1 VAFTV
6 KLTGW
11 QSLHQIASGLG
22 SLAVFKRFAVYG
34 VLFLTSGILISG
46 CVSRD
51 EDVTERSSSQSAATV
66 PGEKIPDQGNFAPG
80 APGSSGSVRW

>member
-1 VAFTV
+1 M
-6 KLTGW
+6 
-11 QSLHQIASGLG
+11 
-22 SLAVFKRFAVYG
+22 FKRFAVYG

-51 EDVTERSSSQSAATV
+51 EDVTEQPGSQSAATV
-66 PGEKIPDQGNFAPG
+66 PGEKIPDQGNVAPG

>member
-51 EDVTERSSSQSAATV
+51 EDVTEQSNSQPAATV
-66 PGEKIPDQGNFAPG
+66 PGEKIPDQGNFTPG
-80 APGSSGSVRW
+80 APGSSGSVHW

>member
-6 KLTGW
+6 ELSGW
-11 QSLHQIASGLG
+11 QSLHQIALRLG

-51 EDVTERSSSQSAATV
+51 EDVTEQSSSQPAATV
-66 PGEKIPDQGNFAPG
+66 PGEKIPDQGNFSPG
-80 APGSSGSVRW
+80 APGSSGSVHW